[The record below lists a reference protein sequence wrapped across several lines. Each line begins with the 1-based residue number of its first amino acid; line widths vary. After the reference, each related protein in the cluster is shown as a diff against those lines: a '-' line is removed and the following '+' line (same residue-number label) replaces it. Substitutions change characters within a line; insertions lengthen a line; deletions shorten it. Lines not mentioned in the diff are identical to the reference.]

1 MMYLI
6 LQLWE
11 ETEADNRRLMQE
23 MTRVRGELRET
34 KYVMEAARSKVS
46 HKQPGTQAQGAH
58 TLLQASSLNVL
69 SDIEK
74 REKKEV
80 NDKLNEMEG
89 ELKVNF

>member
-1 MMYLI
+1 MVRVVVTYHWRSSNM
-6 LQLWE
+6 
-11 ETEADNRRLMQE
+11 A
-23 MTRVRGELRET
+23 RVRGELRET
-34 KYVMEAARSKVS
+34 KYVMEKARSKVS
-46 HKQPGTQAQGAH
+46 HISSQADLRGAH

-80 NDKLNEMEG
+80 KDKLNEMEG